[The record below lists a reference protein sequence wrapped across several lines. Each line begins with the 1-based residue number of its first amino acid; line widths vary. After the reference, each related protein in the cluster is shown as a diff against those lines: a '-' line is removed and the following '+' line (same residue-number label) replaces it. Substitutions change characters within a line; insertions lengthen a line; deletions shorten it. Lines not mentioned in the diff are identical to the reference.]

1 MCYLPCTEVRKGIA
15 VDYLGCDALLC
26 LRVYFMFQKMTC
38 IIKNALNIIFI
49 VLTYN
54 IIKKCCIF
62 AIVNI
67 S

>member
-26 LRVYFMFQKMTC
+26 LRVCFMFQKMTC

-49 VLTYN
+49 VPH
-54 IIKKCCIF
+54 
-62 AIVNI
+62 
-67 S
+67 